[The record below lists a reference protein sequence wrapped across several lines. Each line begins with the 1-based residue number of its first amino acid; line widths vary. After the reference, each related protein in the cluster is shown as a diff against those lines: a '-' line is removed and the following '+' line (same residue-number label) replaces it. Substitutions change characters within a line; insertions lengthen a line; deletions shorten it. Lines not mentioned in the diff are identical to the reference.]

1 MLVTMKEILDRAAQ
15 GNYGV
20 AAPNVSSEFDARACL
35 EVAEDLNSPL
45 ILDVFYGATSD
56 IHLFGH
62 LLRELA
68 EQSSVP
74 VCINL
79 DHGGKKAEIIKA
91 MQSGFTSVMIDR
103 SSCDYETNV
112 KVVKEIVEIAHSV
125 GITVEAELGHV
136 GRAAN
141 AEVDTKSALTVPEEA
156 KRFVEETGVDC
167 LAVAIGTAHGAYPKG
182 FVPHLDFARLAAII
196 EAVGQDYP
204 LVLHGSSG
212 MDNES
217 LAKACTMGIN
227 KINIATELTQAAAE
241 SALVFA
247 EGKAKGRFWR
257 LLKEAMQYKLAEKIK
272 VYGSEGKAWE
282 VKKEGLPHKK
292 ITMEEK

>member
-56 IHLFGH
+56 IHFFGH

-112 KVVKEIVEIAHSV
+112 KEVKEIVEIAHSV

-136 GRAAN
+136 GQAAN

-182 FVPHLDFARLAAII
+182 FVPHLDFDRLAAIK

-241 SALVFA
+241 SALIFA

>member
-1 MLVTMKEILDRAAQ
+1 MLVTMKEIVDQAAK

-56 IHLFGH
+56 IYFFGH
-62 LLRELA
+62 LLRDLA
-68 EQSSVP
+68 EQAKVP

-79 DHGGKKAEIIKA
+79 DHGGKKEQIIKA

-112 KVVKEIVEIAHSV
+112 KEVKEIVEIAHSV

-136 GRAAN
+136 GQAAN

-182 FVPHLDFARLAAII
+182 FVPHLDFERLAAIK
-196 EAVGQDYP
+196 EAVGQEYP

-217 LAKACTMGIN
+217 LEKACHMGIN
-227 KINIATELTQAAAE
+227 KVNIATELTQAAAD
-241 SALVFA
+241 SAVEFA
-247 EGKAKGRFWR
+247 KGNAKGRFWR
-257 LLKEAMQYKLAEKIK
+257 LLKESMQYKLAEKIK
-272 VYGSEGKAWE
+272 VYGSDGKAWE
-282 VKKEGLPHKK
+282 VKREGLPHKP

>member
-1 MLVTMKEILDRAAQ
+1 MLVTMKEILDRAAL

-56 IHLFGH
+56 IHFFGH
-62 LLRELA
+62 LLRDLA

-112 KVVKEIVEIAHSV
+112 KEVKEIVEIAHSV

-136 GRAAN
+136 GQAAN
-141 AEVDTKSALTVPEEA
+141 AEIDTKNALTVPEEA

-182 FVPHLDFARLAAII
+182 FVPHLDFERLAAIK
-196 EAVGQDYP
+196 EAVGQEYP

>member
-1 MLVTMKEILDRAAQ
+1 MLVTMKEIVDRAAKE
-15 GNYGV
+15 NYGV

-35 EVAEDLNSPL
+35 EVAEDLNAPI
-45 ILDVFYGATSD
+45 ILDVAIQAISD
-56 IHLFGH
+56 VLSFGR

-68 EQSSVP
+68 EQATVP

-79 DHGGKKAEIIKA
+79 DHGANKKKVLEAIQA
-91 MQSGFTSVMIDR
+91 GFTSVMIDR

-112 KVVKEIVEIAHSV
+112 RETKEVVDIAHAL

-136 GRAAN
+136 GQAAN
-141 AEVDTKSALTVPEEA
+141 AEVDTTSCLTVPEEA

-182 FVPHLDFARLAAII
+182 FVPHLDFERLAAIK
-196 EAVGQDYP
+196 EAVGAEYP

-212 MDNES
+212 MDNDS
-217 LAKACTMGIN
+217 LEKACHMGIN
-227 KINIATELTQAAAE
+227 KVNISTELNDAAAE
-241 SALVFA
+241 GAKKFLDSNS
-247 EGKAKGRFWR
+247 KGRFWR
-257 LLKEAMQYKLAEKIK
+257 IVRDTMKYKLAEKIR
-272 VYGSEGKAWE
+272 VYGSEGKAWD
-282 VKKEGLPHKK
+282 VPRKGLPHKA